1 MLVNSLLTVELAIT
15 RQHQIFGYLTPGK
28 KYNAGQGM

>member
-1 MLVNSLLTVELAIT
+1 MLVNSLLTVDRAGT
-15 RQHQIFGYLTPGK
+15 RQHQVFGYLTPGK